1 MYLPALRSCLQM
13 LQQQPRLL
21 RGSEA
26 PGRRRN
32 DSLPKAISQSILLSW
47 FISAG
52 VVLFYQD
59 LEQSDL
65 VMLVLLTAAI
75 FSTSSAQLIFYGLFW
90 ARHKAEWRIG
100 VHAELCPTVSNASLA
115 GITADRGVWQAAISN
130 DTAFDLSTVFL
141 CEGGEFN
148 VSWFGVV
155 QVSSTIKI
163 GNGTSVRIYGE
174 NAATSAA
181 GTAST
186 TGSGTSL
193 ASTSS
198 SASRSRSI
206 IRANNKSSSSSN
218 TVNLESELDRR
229 SRDLNLPQEL
239 TSAAV
244 RLNGST
250 SFGPFFFVD
259 GGELHLERVAI
270 RGGNSTNSTANNVI
284 GVGGGVYAIPSNVS
298 VSSCVFEE
306 NFAEYL
312 GGGIHA
318 SFSTL
323 TVEDSVFREKRAGFQ
338 SFPDDDTVDGNGGGI
353 AVRYPS

>member
-1 MYLPALRSCLQM
+1 MYLPALRSCPQM
-13 LQQQPRLL
+13 PQQQPRL
-21 RGSEA
+21 RRESET

-32 DSLPKAISQSILLSW
+32 DSLAKAISQSILLSW
-47 FISAG
+47 LISAG

-65 VMLVLLTAAI
+65 VMLMLLTAAI
-75 FSTSSAQLIFYGLFW
+75 FSTSSAKLIFYGLFW
-90 ARHKAEWRIG
+90 ARYKAEWRIG
-100 VHAELCPTVSNASLA
+100 VHAELCPTVLNASLA
-115 GITADRGVWQAAISN
+115 GFTADRGFGQVTISN
-130 DTAFDLSTVFL
+130 DTAFDLSTIFA

-148 VSWFGVV
+148 VSWLGIV

-181 GTAST
+181 ATAST
-186 TGSGTSL
+186 THSGTSL
-193 ASTSS
+193 ATISS
-198 SASRSRSI
+198 SANRSRSI
-206 IRANNKSSSSSN
+206 IAANNSSSSNYN
-218 TVNLESELDRR
+218 TVNLEFELDRR
-229 SRDLNLPQEL
+229 SSDLNLPQEL

-244 RLNGST
+244 RLNGSA
-250 SFGPFFFVD
+250 SFGPIFFVD

-284 GVGGGVYAIPSNVS
+284 GVGGGVYAISSNVS
-298 VSSCVFEE
+298 VSSCVFED

-318 SFSTL
+318 NFTML
-323 TVEDSVFREKRAGFQ
+323 TVKDSVFRKNRAGFQ

-353 AVRYPS
+353 AVRYSS

>member
-13 LQQQPRLL
+13 LQQQPRLP

-32 DSLPKAISQSILLSW
+32 DPLPKAISQSILLSW

-100 VHAELCPTVSNASLA
+100 VHAELCPTVLNASLA
-115 GITADRGVWQAAISN
+115 GITADRGFWQVAISN
-130 DTAFDLSTVFL
+130 DTAFDLSTIFA

-181 GTAST
+181 VTAST

-193 ASTSS
+193 ASASS

-206 IRANNKSSSSSN
+206 IGANNSSSS
-218 TVNLESELDRR
+218 TANLEFELDRR
-229 SRDLNLPQEL
+229 SSDLNLPQEL

-244 RLNGST
+244 RLYGSA

-259 GGELHLERVAI
+259 GGKLHLERVAI
-270 RGGNSTNSTANNVI
+270 RGGNSTSSTANNVV
-284 GVGGGVYAIPSNVS
+284 GVGGGVYAISSNVS
-298 VSSCVFEE
+298 VSSCVFED

-323 TVEDSVFREKRAGFQ
+323 TVEDSVFRENRAGHQ
-338 SFPDDDTVDGNGGGI
+338 SFPDDDVVAGNGGGI
-353 AVRYPS
+353 AVSCSS

>member
-1 MYLPALRSCLQM
+1 MP
-13 LQQQPRLL
+13 QQQPRL
-21 RGSEA
+21 RRESET
-26 PGRRRN
+26 PGKRRN
-32 DSLPKAISQSILLSW
+32 DSLAKAISQSILLSW

-65 VMLVLLTAAI
+65 VMLMLLTAAI
-75 FSTSSAQLIFYGLFW
+75 FSTSSAKLIFYGLFW
-90 ARHKAEWRIG
+90 ARYKAEWRIG
-100 VHAELCPTVSNASLA
+100 VHAELCPTVLNASLA
-115 GITADRGVWQAAISN
+115 GITADRGFGQVVISN
-130 DTAFDLSTVFL
+130 DTAFDLSTIFA

-148 VSWFGVV
+148 VSWLGIV

-163 GNGTSVRIYGE
+163 GNETSVRIYGE

-181 GTAST
+181 ATAST
-186 TGSGTSL
+186 TRSGTLL
-193 ASTSS
+193 ATISS

-206 IRANNKSSSSSN
+206 IAANNNSSSSSSN
-218 TVNLESELDRR
+218 SNIVNLEFELDRR

-244 RLNGST
+244 RLNGSA
-250 SFGPFFFVD
+250 SFGPIFFVD

-270 RGGNSTNSTANNVI
+270 RGGNSTNSTADMI
-284 GVGGGVYAIPSNVS
+284 GAGGGIYAISSHVS
-298 VSSCVFEE
+298 VSSCVFED
-306 NFAEYL
+306 NFAENL

-318 SFSTL
+318 NLSTL
-323 TVEDSVFREKRAGFQ
+323 TVKDSVFRGNRAGFQ

-353 AVRYPS
+353 TVRYSS